1 MAIAVYFLC
10 ALTSLTCALL
20 LVRGYL
26 RNRVALLLWTA
37 LCFCALALNN
47 VMLLVDVLAGPAV
60 DLAVARKV
68 PALVGVVLLLHGLI
82 ADSK

>member
-10 ALTSLTCALL
+10 ALTSLACAVL

-26 RNRVALLLWTA
+26 ASKVPLLLWTA

-47 VMLLVDVLAGPAV
+47 GMLLVDMLTGPEI
-60 DLAVARKV
+60 DLAMLRKV
-68 PALVGVVLLLHGLI
+68 PALVGVVLMLHGLI

>member
-10 ALTSLTCALL
+10 ALTSLACAIL

-26 RNRVALLLWTA
+26 ANKVPLLMWTA
-37 LCFCALALNN
+37 LCFCALAVNN
-47 VMLLVDVLAGPAV
+47 GMLLIHVLTGPEI
-60 DLAVARKV
+60 DLILARKV
-68 PALVGVVLLLHGLI
+68 PALIGVLLMLHGLI